1 MGSEREILPDGLDDN
16 ILSEI
21 LLRLPPQPSSLPR
34 ASAVCKR
41 WHNVVCNPGFCR
53 RFRRHHRRNAPL
65 LGFFDPSL
73 ISFVPTLHAPNR
85 VLPGRFSLL
94 QDRRHVSC
102 GSRHGLLLILEVK
115 EPCRHILVWDPVS
128 GDQGRVDIPPEFE
141 KGRNHRRGDAN
152 LWGDIISMQLSH
164 KAYMMR
170 FTFDNLILNPGV
182 LVGDSLYR
190 ELDISGILEF
200 DLKRKSLD
208 VIRVPVIMYI
218 DRFSVIRDE
227 GGGLGFLYLIDFT
240 AQLWRRKTDSDGVAS
255 WVLGRTIELD
265 NLLSLDPNQHVRIL
279 VQGFAEEN
287 NLVFLSTVIGL
298 FLVQLQSLHFT
309 FMEHSEYNFMYHPF
323 ESVYTAV

>member
-1 MGSEREILPDGLDDN
+1 MVSYSSWRSRSRVAISWCGTLSPATRAVLTFHRSLKKDEIIGAAVLRDAGDVHFRVALLVGRPENERALACIY
-16 ILSEI
+16 
-21 LLRLPPQPSSLPR
+21 
-34 ASAVCKR
+34 SA
-41 WHNVVCNPGFCR
+41 
-53 RFRRHHRRNAPL
+53 
-65 LGFFDPSL
+65 
-73 ISFVPTLHAPNR
+73 
-85 VLPGRFSLL
+85 
-94 QDRRHVSC
+94 
-102 GSRHGLLLILEVK
+102 
-115 EPCRHILVWDPVS
+115 
-128 GDQGRVDIPPEFE
+128 
-141 KGRNHRRGDAN
+141 DAN

-323 ESVYTAV
+323 ESVYTAETRDGDEHGDLDLSAQHILQL